1 MRNMRGRNVYD
12 RIDDPGV
19 LINAAI
25 EEFTRGYFW
34 ANFIRSL
41 DVCFAKKKNLG
52 INRISPRSATSNGK

>member
-25 EEFTRGYFW
+25 EEFTRGFL